1 VSDPAATPRS
11 HVLERVLCLV
21 VFTVMLAAVLYAA
34 SIALS
39 NYSRIGV

>member
-1 VSDPAATPRS
+1 MSDPAATPRS
-11 HVLERVLCLV
+11 HTLEKVLCLI
-21 VFTVMLAAVLYAA
+21 VFTVMIAAVLYAA